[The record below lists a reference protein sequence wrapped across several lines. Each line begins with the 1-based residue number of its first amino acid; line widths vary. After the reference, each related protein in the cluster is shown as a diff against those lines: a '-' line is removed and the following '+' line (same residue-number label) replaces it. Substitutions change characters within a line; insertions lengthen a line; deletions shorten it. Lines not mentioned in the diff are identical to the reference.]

1 MSKKRF
7 DSENL
12 SAGRITAKYNML
24 SLMIFPIVAIM
35 KFFDLV
41 SFDWWVFAA
50 ATIVAVISVIASII
64 AIGSSAK
71 ILCTFSA
78 IISTTLLLLLHRDG
92 LLILFLPILVAML
105 FDDLVAIRLSFVYA
119 MFAFL
124 LVEGLNYYYLKD
136 NSYNGIIVAG
146 IAIFFQLI
154 ILLNFGANLIDR
166 VKRKFNQ
173 EKALI
178 DNINDLVKNAKSLA
192 DDIGINSIT
201 DDETS
206 EIEEAN
212 MYVEEAN
219 MDREESIL
227 KNKKL
232 NSGTEENLKNKK
244 VNSKNEKHNNVI
256 EKVRIETGKVL
267 KYNQVIGEISG
278 DKEKKKTIVED
289 MSLLLNLSEKAIN
302 SFRELNSDIDKLSS
316 SIEGIGDII
325 EDTKEM
331 SAAASIQEIALKKK
345 NPKLSNMARDIGNM
359 AYGAK
364 SAAERLILD
373 FKEIQSDGMNAVKTL
388 ELTYETVYRN
398 LELINRNV
406 DILLRWVALK
416 EDVDIERGNKYGK

>member
-1 MSKKRF
+1 
-7 DSENL
+7 
-12 SAGRITAKYNML
+12 
-24 SLMIFPIVAIM
+24 
-35 KFFDLV
+35 
-41 SFDWWVFAA
+41 
-50 ATIVAVISVIASII
+50 
-64 AIGSSAK
+64 
-71 ILCTFSA
+71 
-78 IISTTLLLLLHRDG
+78 
-92 LLILFLPILVAML
+92 
-105 FDDLVAIRLSFVYA
+105 
-119 MFAFL
+119 
-124 LVEGLNYYYLKD
+124 
-136 NSYNGIIVAG
+136 
-146 IAIFFQLI
+146 
-154 ILLNFGANLIDR
+154 
-166 VKRKFNQ
+166 
-173 EKALI
+173 
-178 DNINDLVKNAKSLA
+178 
-192 DDIGINSIT
+192 
-201 DDETS
+201 
-206 EIEEAN
+206 
-212 MYVEEAN
+212 
-219 MDREESIL
+219 
-227 KNKKL
+227 
-232 NSGTEENLKNKK
+232 
-244 VNSKNEKHNNVI
+244 
-256 EKVRIETGKVL
+256 VL